1 VKPSSQTSIIGT
13 WHFSKTV
20 YTPIT
25 NGVAGASTTTNYD
38 GKETLTF
45 KTDGTGIDTNGTT
58 YFSEP
63 FKYSISSNDITI
75 TYTGQLYNQYTGTIK
90 QINNTSLEI
99 FYGYPLFT
107 SDNFYTK

>member
-1 VKPSSQTSIIGT
+1 MI
-13 WHFSKTV
+13 

-25 NGVAGASTTTNYD
+25 NGVAGATTTTNYD